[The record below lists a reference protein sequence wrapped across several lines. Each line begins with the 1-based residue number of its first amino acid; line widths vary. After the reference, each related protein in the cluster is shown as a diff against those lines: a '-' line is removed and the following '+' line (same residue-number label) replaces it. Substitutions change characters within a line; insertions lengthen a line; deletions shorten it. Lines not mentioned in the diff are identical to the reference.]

1 MFSVHSH
8 RSGGLV
14 RLALFHPT
22 QELYLLGAVAAR
34 KHATMHVPLVAHSP
48 THPPTHTLRE
58 RQLHKHFWS
67 FSPLTHSHARAVKRW
82 PPKPGL
88 PIICQPTHTSTHA
101 PAHIY
106 PHTPPHIHPHTC
118 TYAHTPTHTSTLTHA
133 GRRRPPKPRLPS
145 IRQQAPSRT
154 WAPKLRFAHTRP
166 AAHPLPLAI
175 RSIHAPRP
183 PAPPATV
190 TLLPAPLHIQPP
202 TQAAA
207 AAAAAPAGCGRR
219 KPGQQQQQQQQHTQH
234 GCSRAPRALRCCA
247 APCQRPG
254 F

>member
-1 MFSVHSH
+1 MND
-8 RSGGLV
+8 
-14 RLALFHPT
+14 
-22 QELYLLGAVAAR
+22 
-34 KHATMHVPLVAHSP
+34 
-48 THPPTHTLRE
+48 
-58 RQLHKHFWS
+58 
-67 FSPLTHSHARAVKRW
+67 
-82 PPKPGL
+82 
-88 PIICQPTHTSTHA
+88 QPTHTSTHG

-106 PHTPPHIHPHTC
+106 PRTPPHIHPHTC
-118 TYAHTPTHTSTLTHA
+118 TYAHTLTHTSMHSYA

-154 WAPKLRFAHTRP
+154 WAPKLRFAHARP

-175 RSIHAPRP
+175 QSIHAPRP

-254 F
+254 FRRDGAGCCGERDGERLRAANRPIFSWRACGGTTRRRLERGTPEEPQPTPTP